1 MSLEDSSHTQWT
13 TLKKRY
19 AYTYNVTIWIGVTIL
34 NITCFR
40 RLMPSQTIRRSV
52 LPPTYNS
59 HCDRNSA
66 ANCLPLS
73 IRCLHII
80 LLSKIKLTQTWTS
93 YHLLNCLHITTTQWT
108 PEQRLHRKLFNCHEY
123 VHTVLWRK
131 RMFCTISFLNNMYIY
146 IHNIFNICTIRK
158 VFKLKNWINESVFL
172 KGS

>member
-13 TLKKRY
+13 SLKKRH
-19 AYTYNVTIWIGVTIL
+19 ASTYNVTIWIGVTIL

-40 RLMPSQTIRRSV
+40 RVMPSETIRRSV

-66 ANCLPLS
+66 ANCLLLS
-73 IRCLHII
+73 IRWLHII

-93 YHLLNCLHITTTQWT
+93 YHLLNCLHITKTQWT
-108 PEQRLHRKLFNCHEY
+108 PEQTLHRKLFKYHEY

-131 RMFCTISFLNNMYIY
+131 IIFCTKVLWTNLYIY
-146 IHNIFNICTIRK
+146 IIHSTYAQLEKYLNSRT
-158 VFKLKNWINESVFL
+158 
-172 KGS
+172 